1 MIHTRIQRNEVGATN
16 PESID
21 VLHLSITRDDL
32 SLTQF
37 RELLNRALNCWPE
50 CPSDFKQLSD
60 LLEHGTI
67 LQEYSDK
74 KESAHTRIL
83 SNDYYQGAELELVK
97 NSIIKY
103 GVQEFVEYTRKSH
116 SLSLQDWINEME
128 KKLTD
133 KPNLG

>member
-32 SLTQF
+32 SLNQF

-50 CPSDFKQLSD
+50 CPADFKNLSD
-60 LLEHGTI
+60 LLEHGKV

-74 KESAHTRIL
+74 KESFHARIQ

-103 GVQEFVEYTRKSH
+103 GAQEFIEFTKKNPAQ
-116 SLSLQDWINEME
+116 SLKEWIKEME
-128 KKLTD
+128 KKLAT
-133 KPNLG
+133 KPDLG